1 MIMTFLRRES
11 VAEVVTIAYHPV
23 TGVDLTD
30 LLDKLSLYSTR
41 KLKIGAFSAASN
53 VTGILTDVDA
63 VAIMMHKAGGLAVFD
78 YATAAPYVKVCY
90 ATFQRYSIITLYSHN
105 LHPCLRWT

>member
-1 MIMTFLRRES
+1 MTFLRRES

-30 LLDKLSLYSTR
+30 LSHKLSLYSAR

-53 VTGILTDVDA
+53 VTGIMTDVDA
-63 VAIMMHKAGGLAVFD
+63 VSIMMHKAGGLAVFD
-78 YATAAPYVKVCY
+78 YATAAPYVKVCHAIPQCY
-90 ATFQRYSIITLYSHN
+90 HN
-105 LHPCLRWT
+105 IFS